1 VTETS
6 PGAVYAVLL
15 AAGASRRFGGENKL
29 LARIDGTSLVRR
41 AAVELIKSRVAGVIA
56 VTGFEADQV
65 REALGGLDIQFAE
78 NREYADGLASSLRCG
93 VAALPDDA
101 AGVMIALADM
111 PGMAGEH
118 LNRLIIIFE
127 EEQCGKIVYLDR
139 EDGSQGNPVI
149 WPARYFAELQKL
161 EGDTGARKLIQR
173 YSENTRPLIV
183 DADDVLD
190 DIDTPRDLEV
200 WQR

>member
-1 VTETS
+1 M
-6 PGAVYAVLL
+6 LL

-29 LARIDGTSLVRR
+29 LARIDGMPLVRL

-65 REALGGLDIQFAE
+65 REALQGLDIQFAV
-78 NREYADGLASSLRCG
+78 NHEYADGLASSLRCG

-111 PGMAGEH
+111 PGMASDY
-118 LNRLIIIFE
+118 LNQLIAIFE
-127 EEQCGKIVYLDR
+127 VERCGKIVYLER

-161 EGDTGARKLIQR
+161 EGDTGARKLIQQ
-173 YSENTRPLIV
+173 YSEYTRPLRV
-183 DADDVLD
+183 DVSDVLD
-190 DIDTPRDLEV
+190 DIDTPRDLKD
-200 WQR
+200 WQG